1 MLVWACGTTKN
12 INKTIVDEKSGK
24 KMLTGDVNREAFKD
38 VDFKTWFDNQYE
50 EYEFDSATVSQIKQL
65 PDLKQISIVMVFG
78 SWCGDSRRDV
88 PRFYRILDELKF
100 PDSKLAVVAVDRT
113 KTANSKALKDLTI
126 ERVPTIFFYENNV
139 LLGKIVETPE
149 VSLEKDM
156 LKIIQNS
163 DRKWK

>member
-1 MLVWACGTTKN
+1 
-12 INKTIVDEKSGK
+12 
-24 KMLTGDVNREAFKD
+24 
-38 VDFKTWFDNQYE
+38 
-50 EYEFDSATVSQIKQL
+50 
-65 PDLKQISIVMVFG
+65 MVFG